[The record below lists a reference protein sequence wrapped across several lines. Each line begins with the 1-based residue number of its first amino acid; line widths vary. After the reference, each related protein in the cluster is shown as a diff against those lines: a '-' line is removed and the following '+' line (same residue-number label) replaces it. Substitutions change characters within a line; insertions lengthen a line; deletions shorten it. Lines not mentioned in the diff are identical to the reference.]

1 MSADSERLARSLAIA
16 VDNIV
21 RPERTRQMIVDFIAI
36 LTTSNFWSFR
46 KCLTVLGCAFRWAR
60 GTGDWR
66 NTRDSVGGRYAFRD
80 MGMLSWS
87 CVVAAT
93 TRWR

>member
-1 MSADSERLARSLAIA
+1 MSADSERLARSVSIA

-21 RPERTRQMIVDFIAI
+21 RPERTRQMIVDFFAI
-36 LTTSNFWSFR
+36 LMMSNFLSFR
-46 KCLTVLGCAFRWAR
+46 KCSTVSGCAFRRAR

-66 NTRDSVGGRYAFRD
+66 NTRDSGSGRYAFRD

-87 CVVAAT
+87 CVVASP

>member
-1 MSADSERLARSLAIA
+1 MSADSERLAGQLAIA

-21 RPERTRQMIVDFIAI
+21 RPERTRQMMLIFIAI
-36 LTTSNFWSFR
+36 LMMSNSLSFR
-46 KCLTVLGCAFRWAR
+46 KCSRCLGCTFRRAR

-66 NTRDSVGGRYAFRD
+66 NTRIPVGGRYAFRD

-87 CVVAAT
+87 CVLPAT